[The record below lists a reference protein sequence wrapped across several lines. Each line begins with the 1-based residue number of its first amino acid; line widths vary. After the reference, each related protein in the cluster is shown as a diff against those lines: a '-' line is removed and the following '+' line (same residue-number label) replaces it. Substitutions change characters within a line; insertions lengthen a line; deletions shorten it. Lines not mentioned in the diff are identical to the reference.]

1 MQTNKKGI
9 QQILRMHNG
18 KHDINSRNKIM
29 KTNVNGNSSILIHKQ
44 VIEIKGWIKNDMTF
58 TRHSPTFKCL
68 GFVFTSTLMQRNTI
82 ICLTRLNSQEWLAGG
97 GGLGDWR
104 LLS

>member
-44 VIEIKGWIKNDMTF
+44 VIEIKG
-58 TRHSPTFKCL
+58 
-68 GFVFTSTLMQRNTI
+68 
-82 ICLTRLNSQEWLAGG
+82 
-97 GGLGDWR
+97 
-104 LLS
+104 